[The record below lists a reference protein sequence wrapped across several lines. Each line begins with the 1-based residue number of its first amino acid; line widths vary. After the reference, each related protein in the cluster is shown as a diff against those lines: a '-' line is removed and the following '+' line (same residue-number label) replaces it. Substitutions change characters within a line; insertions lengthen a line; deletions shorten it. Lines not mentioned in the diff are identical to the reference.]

1 MNTLDPRQDL
11 ESRPHPFQIQELVEQ
26 CIGFLRDSPSDLK
39 ACALVARPWTS
50 AAQGHI
56 FREVVISAISSVDV
70 WPRLQ
75 QILHSSPHLIHHI
88 RRLQLDT
95 EDLSSAAL
103 LAICKWP
110 FSNLRYLS
118 IYHLPGL
125 AIHQLLSLPS
135 LTRVKLVSY
144 FSTPSTFLQTWE
156 GLSPKIRHLDL
167 LCDRHPSSP
176 RAGRPIPARRSPPV
190 RLESLKLGSVDYLS
204 HWLTH
209 DFCPLDVS
217 GLKLLSIPSPH
228 GPLLQSEK
236 FVAALQTLKV
246 LDLSLWQSDGIL
258 NLSTLPNL
266 RLLRLCTPLRGSVQ
280 RALDTLS
287 TITTTSCIRQ
297 IILWRSSLDRGA
309 CDQLDSKLVSLPVQ
323 SLPVLELEM
332 NSIVRGPTIDNLD
345 QFFPRMASTNL
356 LRHKE
361 FQDDN
366 SWFENI
372 VGL

>member
-11 ESRPHPFQIQELVEQ
+11 ESHPHPFQIQELVEQ

-144 FSTPSTFLQTWE
+144 FSTPSSFLQIWE
-156 GLSPKIRHLDL
+156 GLSSKIRHLDL

-176 RAGRPIPARRSPPV
+176 RAVRPIPTSRSPPV

-209 DFCPLDVS
+209 DF
-217 GLKLLSIPSPH
+217 LSIGCLRPEQP
-228 GPLLQSEK
+228 
-236 FVAALQTLKV
+236 
-246 LDLSLWQSDGIL
+246 DGIL
-258 NLSTLPNL
+258 NLSTLANL
-266 RLLRLCTPLRGSVQ
+266 RLLRLCTLRGSVQ
-280 RALDTLS
+280 RVLDTLS
-287 TITTTSCIRQ
+287 TIAATSGIRQ

-332 NSIVRGPTIDNLD
+332 NSIMHGPTIDNLD

-366 SWFENI
+366 SWFEDI
-372 VGL
+372 AGL